1 MTDRPALILVDVQQ
15 AFREEDFFGGGRNN
29 PHAEARC
36 GELLATWRSRG
47 LPVFHIRHSSQ
58 NPRSPLHASHS
69 GFCFAPQV
77 EPQAG
82 EAVITKTVN
91 SAFIGTD
98 LQYRLQQAG
107 IGTLVIAGITTN
119 HCVSTTI
126 RMAGNLGFSVYCVH
140 DACATFARDGIRD
153 EHYDAETIHYTALA
167 NLHGEFAQVLGSAE
181 IPVLLDVLTP

>member
-36 GELLATWRSRG
+36 GELLATWRSCG

-98 LQYRLQQAG
+98 LQASLQRTG
-107 IGTLVIAGITTN
+107 ITTLVIAGITTD

-126 RMAGNLGFSVYCVH
+126 RMAGNFGFTVYGVH
-140 DACATFARDGIRD
+140 DACATFTRVGIRG
-153 EHYDAETIHYTALA
+153 ERYDADTIHYTALTS
-167 NLHGEFAQVLGSAE
+167 LHGEFAHVLGSAE
-181 IPVLLDVLTP
+181 IPALLDVLPP